1 MIQKEQLKEECKL
14 KPMITMSQEETEVLL
29 DFLHEYKEHLNKHS
43 GMENLYTELE
53 KKYDISKG
61 NIVDKN

>member
-1 MIQKEQLKEECKL
+1 M

-29 DFLHEYKEHLNKHS
+29 DFLHYYKEHLNKHP

>member
-1 MIQKEQLKEECKL
+1 M

-29 DFLHEYKEHLNKHS
+29 DFLHDCKEQLNKHP
-43 GMENLYTELE
+43 GMENLFNELE

-61 NIVDKN
+61 NIVDKD